1 MPESE
6 SAPKKVIPKPIK
18 AADLPPKS
26 ADAPTQ
32 DREKRGERGGERD
45 KGGRGGRK
53 GREEQEVAP
62 RVSAALQRG
71 PKYTPPKPAPEP
83 VAAEEEIE
91 TPDGENAEGAEAAT
105 SKADAPAE
113 AE

>member
-1 MPESE
+1 MSESE

-32 DREKRGERGGERD
+32 DREKRDRGGDNRGGD

-53 GREEQEVAP
+53 GREEEAAP

-83 VAAEEEIE
+83 VVEEEIE
-91 TPDGENAEGAEAAT
+91 TPEAAAT
-105 SKADAPAE
+105 EGVEASAETEAAPE

>member
-1 MPESE
+1 MSEQE
-6 SAPKKVIPKPIK
+6 SAPKRVIPKPIK
-18 AADLPPKS
+18 AADLPAKP

-32 DREKRGERGGERD
+32 DREKRGERGGDRD
-45 KGGRGGRK
+45 KGGRGGRR

-83 VAAEEEIE
+83 VAAEEEVE
-91 TPDGENAEGAEAAT
+91 TPDAEEAAT
-105 SKADAPAE
+105 SEADAPVE
-113 AE
+113 E